1 MSVGATH
8 RIAFTDWG
16 PIGSGVPVIC
26 VPGLTRQRRDFDF
39 LAAELA
45 RCGRRV
51 LCPDLPGRGRSG
63 RLLSPL
69 QYILPQ
75 HCADTTAVCLATG
88 AETIDWVGTSLG
100 GLIGMVLA
108 GLPGSRIRRLVINDS
123 DRLFPLRQRLQ
134 LAKSSSICRR
144 ALRRSTR
151 RWHFIALPFPST
163 ANWTTPAGVISPGT
177 ASSEAHLR
185 RILTSYARY
194 YNETRTHLALD
205 KDTPV
210 SRPGQRT
217 GAVRSLAILGGLHH
231 RYARA

>member
-1 MSVGATH
+1 MSVGAPH

-26 VPGLTRQRRDFDF
+26 VPGLTRQGRDFDF

-75 HCADTTAVCLATG
+75 HCADTAAVCLATG

-108 GLPGSRIRRLVINDS
+108 GLPGSRIRG
-123 DRLFPLRQRLQ
+123 
-134 LAKSSSICRR
+134 
-144 ALRRSTR
+144 
-151 RWHFIALPFPST
+151 W
-163 ANWTTPAGVISPGT
+163 
-177 ASSEAHLR
+177 
-185 RILTSYARY
+185 
-194 YNETRTHLALD
+194 
-205 KDTPV
+205 
-210 SRPGQRT
+210 
-217 GAVRSLAILGGLHH
+217 
-231 RYARA
+231 